1 MGEENKERD
10 AWGLT
15 RPCFLFSHSSADW
28 NHPEDGDSRSI
39 YVISA
44 PSIYA
49 REVVES
55 QVLMLQVLGTWL
67 GGSPL
72 PRVFSNASFSFCFF
86 SGIILPLLC
95 HRLEMEPECFCL
107 LCGAQSLPPL
117 TRMLTGGWKVCLGGL
132 CGWKLYI
139 MLIYNLIFLISQ
151 EASI

>member
-1 MGEENKERD
+1 MRKTKKEN

-39 YVISA
+39 YIISA